1 MLLTLFFYG
10 LKDSGGSIKNCLEY
24 AQISSNVVLYC
35 GDDGLWPQMYE
46 CGAQGLISVLSNI
59 WPKEARECV
68 EDPRNK
74 YRAGLWREVSSW
86 LNQTTNPIAIKALL
100 AYEQVIAHNTLR
112 LPLSI
117 KDLQCAES
125 VPRIIKKMSQWEYPS
140 AHV

>member
-1 MLLTLFFYG
+1 
-10 LKDSGGSIKNCLEY
+10 
-24 AQISSNVVLYC
+24 
-35 GDDGLWPQMYE
+35 MYE

-68 EDPRNK
+68 EDPCNK
-74 YRAGLWREVSSW
+74 GRADLWKEVSSW
-86 LNQTTNPIAIKALL
+86 LSQTTNPIAIKALL

-117 KDLQCAES
+117 QDLQCAES
-125 VPRIIKKMSQWEYPS
+125 MPRIIQKMSQWKYSS